1 MAATGGSNSGLGP
14 ERTEQEQETDA
25 SQRTVEQKQIDLQK
39 AREIADEV
47 RAREAAEQ
55 EREQNQ
61 ERDREAP
68 ER

>member
-1 MAATGGSNSGLGP
+1 MAATTEGP
-14 ERTEQEQETDA
+14 GAE
-25 SQRTVEQKQIDLQK
+25 RTVEQKEADLQK

-55 EREQNQ
+55 EREQSQ
-61 ERDREAP
+61 ERDREGP